1 MIIRSSPHTG
11 ETRDITVRSR
21 TRIWASALAIIGLL
35 AVSVVA
41 VAWSQRPQPQLGFGP
56 ILIEQFVTFPKR
68 DQSFGD
74 IPFCN
79 QSPATTK
86 IVITGITLNE
96 PTPNLTAPAWGWKD
110 TFKNGEPFFILSDEP
125 LKKMGYLPK
134 PVEVKE
140 DCKTAWLPTAPIS
153 KDVSPEFA
161 IQLHAA
167 GLTDEYSNGGLT
179 VSYEQNGQSMT
190 TILPYLYIFCGSGSS
205 HDPKVSSQCTR

>member
-1 MIIRSSPHTG
+1 
-11 ETRDITVRSR
+11 VRSR
-21 TRIWASALAIIGLL
+21 TRIWVSALAIIGLL

-41 VAWSQRPQPQLGFGP
+41 VAWFQRPQPQLGFGP

-179 VSYEQNGQSMT
+179 VSYQQNGRSMT
-190 TILPYLYIFCGSGSS
+190 TILPYLFAFCSPGPS
-205 HDPKVSSQCTR
+205 HDLKLDGNCNS